1 MRPRLLACVAV
12 AALALTLTSPAAA
25 QEPVIAL
32 APGEVLLKVEAEGTA
47 RSRPDVMTLTAGV
60 VTTGRTAGEALAA
73 NNQLASRLLQAVRAQ
88 GVAATDI
95 KTDELSVQPQFARQN
110 GNDYSDDQP
119 ASRITGYLATN
130 SLALTLRDLSKGP
143 GLVDALFQ
151 AGANKVQGPSFQLS
165 DPAPSRRRA
174 REAAVAAA
182 LEEAT
187 TYAEALHM
195 RVGRVLQV
203 SERRNS
209 VSVGDSL
216 NDLPALRSRSV
227 TTAPLE
233 PGDLMTSVIVW
244 IDYALVA
251 AR

>member
-1 MRPRLLACVAV
+1 MRVRWLAC
-12 AALALTLTSPAAA
+12 AAAAAFFLPIASPSGA
-25 QEPVIAL
+25 QEPTVAL

-47 RSRPDVMTLTAGV
+47 RSRPDLMMLTAGV

-73 NNQLASRLLQAVRAQ
+73 NNQLANRLLQAVRAQ
-88 GVAATDI
+88 GVAAADI
-95 KTDELSVQPQFARQN
+95 KTDELSVQPQFARQDDN
-110 GNDYSDDQP
+110 AYPDDQLS
-119 ASRITGYLATN
+119 SRITGYVATN

-151 AGANKVQGPSFQLS
+151 AGANKVQGPSFQSS
-165 DPAPSRRRA
+165 DPAPARRRA

-216 NDLPALRSRSV
+216 NDLPAVRSRFV
-227 TTAPLE
+227 ATAPLE
-233 PGDLMTSVIVW
+233 PGDLTTSVTVW
-244 IDYALVA
+244 IDYALVP